1 MKGAQ
6 ETSKRLVS
14 EAPARDV
21 RSGPAAVIEI
31 GTSSVRMSVAQP
43 DEQGGLQILE
53 HLEQPL
59 SLGKDTFAKGRIG
72 KDTSAECVS
81 ILRRFKEV
89 LEPYS
94 LNAPDQIRVVATT
107 AVREA
112 RNREAFLDRLY
123 IATGLQVALLEDAE
137 VTRHAYLGSQRLFEE
152 GAPLYQQEALVMEVG
167 GGSTELLLM
176 NRARV
181 SFSQGCRLGSL
192 RLRELLKASDAPAA
206 RLPRLMESQI
216 ERSLESALASI
227 DFPEGAWFVAL
238 GGDMR
243 FAAQQIVG
251 QQRESP
257 LKTIGLKPFQAFV
270 EKVATKSVDELVTG
284 FHLTFPEAEGLA
296 PALLAY
302 LYVARTL
309 RVSSVHVARTTMRE
323 GLLLEMISRHAW
335 SAQVQKQ
342 IIQSAI
348 DLGRKFQFDE
358 MHGTHVAVL
367 SKILFEAMQEEHG
380 LDARSGLLLYVAA
393 LLHEVGLFVSNVGHH
408 KHSMY
413 LIQNSELFGLGRK
426 DIGLVALV
434 ARYHRKATPSPLHPF
449 YGELDRQDRVAV
461 AKMAAILRVA
471 DALER
476 SHHQH
481 IQDVRCRVEPD
492 HVVIEVPHVHDLTL
506 EQMALREKGNLFEEI
521 YGRSVVLRKKGY

>member
-1 MKGAQ
+1 MKKQ
-6 ETSKRLVS
+6 TTSDRLVS
-14 EAPARDV
+14 EAPARDT
-21 RSGPAAVIEI
+21 RSGPAAAIEI

-43 DEQGGLQILE
+43 DGQGGIEILE

-59 SLGKDTFAKGRIG
+59 SLGKDTFSKGRIG
-72 KDTSAECVS
+72 KETSGECVS

-89 LEPYS
+89 LEPYA
-94 LNAPDQIRVVATT
+94 LNAPDQLRVVATT

-123 IATGLQVALLEDAE
+123 IATGLQVSLLEDAE
-137 VTRHAYLGSQRLFEE
+137 VTRHAYLGSQRLFEK
-152 GAPLYQQEALVMEVG
+152 GGPLYKQHALIMEVG
-167 GGSTELLLM
+167 GGSTEMLM
-176 NRARV
+176 MTGARV
-181 SFSQGCRLGSL
+181 AFSQGCRLGSL
-192 RLRELLKASDAPAA
+192 RLYEILKSSEAPAA
-206 RLPRLMESQI
+206 RLPRLMESHI
-216 ERSLESALASI
+216 ERNLESALAGI
-227 DFPEGAWFVAL
+227 EFPDGATFVAL

-243 FAAQQIVG
+243 FAVQQIAG
-251 QQRESP
+251 ARQQGS
-257 LKTIGLKPFQAFV
+257 LHVVSVKQLQAFV
-270 EKVATKSVDELVTG
+270 DKVAGRPPDELVTRL
-284 FHLTFPEAEGLA
+284 HLTFPEAEGLA

-302 LYVARTL
+302 LYVARQL
-309 RVSSVHVARTTMRE
+309 GVSSVHVARTTMRE

-335 SAQVQKQ
+335 SPQVQRQ
-342 IIQSAI
+342 TIQSAI

-367 SKILFEAMQEEHG
+367 SKILFEALQEEHG
-380 LDARSGLLLYVAA
+380 LDARHGLLLYVAA
-393 LLHEVGLFVSNVGHH
+393 LLHEVGLLISNVGHH

-426 DIGLVALV
+426 DIGLVALI

-481 IQDVRCRVEPD
+481 IQDVRCFVERD

-506 EQMALREKGNLFEEI
+506 EQMALREKGNLFEEV
-521 YGRSVVLRKKGY
+521 YGRSVVLRKRGY